1 VTPLYEPNSNYLKTF
16 PLLSF
21 YFYLLSCLIIIL
33 ATQSVSMALNYI
45 WIAFF
50 LIGFLVALGQL
61 IFAGNTQIFNDLVNS
76 VFSNAKTGFEISL
89 GLTGALTVWMGLLKV
104 GEKGGVVSI
113 LGRFMGPLFEKIF
126 PGLPK
131 GHPAYGSIMLNIS
144 ANMLGLDNAAT
155 PLGLKAMKELQEV
168 NPDKETASN
177 AQIMFLVLNAA
188 GFTIIPVSII
198 VYRTQLGAVNPADIF
213 IPIMISTFAASLT
226 GMISVAIIQKI
237 NLFDKVILAYLGGLT
252 AIIIGIIFYFSRL
265 PKEQIST
272 ISTFSANFILMSIIV
287 LFIVLAF
294 VKKVNVYDS
303 FIEGAKDGFNT
314 AIRIIPFLVAI
325 LVAIG
330 IFRASGALDFLISG
344 IAKFFDWLGIDTQ
357 FTGALPVAFMKPL
370 SGSGARGLM
379 IDAMKSN
386 GPDSFIGRLSCTLQ
400 GTTDTTFYI
409 IAVYFGSVG
418 IKNTRYSIGCGLLA
432 DLAGFV
438 TAIFVAYLFFT

>member
-1 VTPLYEPNSNYLKTF
+1 V
-16 PLLSF
+16 
-21 YFYLLSCLIIIL
+21 
-33 ATQSVSMALNYI
+33 ALNYI
-45 WIAFF
+45 WIGFF
-50 LIGFLVALGQL
+50 VIGFVVALGQL
-61 IFAGNTQIFNDLVNS
+61 IFGGNTQIFNDLVNS
-76 VFSNAKTGFEISL
+76 VFANAKTGFEVSL
-89 GLTGALTVWMGLLKV
+89 GLTGALTLWMGLLKV
-104 GEKGGVVSI
+104 GEKGGVI
-113 LGRFMGPLFEKIF
+113 ALMGKFIGPLFEKLF

-155 PLGLKAMKELQEV
+155 PVGLKAMKEMQEV
-168 NPDKETASN
+168 NPDKTTASN

-188 GFTIIPVSII
+188 GLTILPISII
-198 VYRTQLGAVNPADIF
+198 VYRTQLGAVNPADVF
-213 IPIMISTFAASLT
+213 IPLLISTFAASLT

-237 NLFDKVILAYLGGLT
+237 NLFDRVILAYLGGLS
-252 AIIIGIIFYFSRL
+252 AIVIGTIIYFSHL

-272 ISTFSANFILMSIIV
+272 ISTLTANFLLMLVII

-294 VKKVNVYDS
+294 IKKVNVYDA
-303 FIEGAKDGFNT
+303 FIEGAKEGFNT
-314 AIRIIPFLVAI
+314 SIKIIPFLVAI

-330 IFRASGALDFLISG
+330 VFRASGAMDFIISG
-344 IAKFFDWLGIDTQ
+344 ITKFFAWMGVDTQ

-370 SGSGARGLM
+370 SGTGARGLM
-379 IDAMKSN
+379 IDAMKIH
-386 GPDSFIGRLSCTLQ
+386 GADSFIGRLSCTMQ

-432 DLAGFV
+432 DLVGFT

>member
-1 VTPLYEPNSNYLKTF
+1 
-16 PLLSF
+16 
-21 YFYLLSCLIIIL
+21 
-33 ATQSVSMALNYI
+33 MALNYI

-50 LIGFLVALGQL
+50 LVGFTVALGKL
-61 IFAGNTQIFNDLVNS
+61 IFTGNIQIFNDMVNAA
-76 VFSNAKTGFEISL
+76 FSNAKTGFEISL
-89 GLTGALTVWMGLLKV
+89 GLTGALTLWMGLLKV
-104 GEKGGVVSI
+104 GEKGGVVAV
-113 LGRFMGPLFEKIF
+113 LGKLIGPLFEKLF

-155 PLGLKAMKELQEV
+155 PVGLKAMKEMHEA

-188 GFTIIPVSII
+188 GLTIIPVSII
-198 VYRTQLGAVNPADIF
+198 VYRTQLGAANPADIF
-213 IPIMISTFAASLT
+213 IPILISTFAASLT

-237 NLFDKVILAYLGGLT
+237 NLFDKVILAYLGGLV
-252 AIIIGIIFYFSRL
+252 AIVAGIMIYFSGM
-265 PKEQIST
+265 PKEQISA
-272 ISTFSANFILMSIIV
+272 ISTFSANFILLSIIV
-287 LFIVLAF
+287 TFIVLAMI
-294 VKKVNVYDS
+294 KRVNVYDA
-303 FIEGAKDGFNT
+303 FIEGAKEGFNT
-314 AIRIIPFLVAI
+314 AIRIIPFLIAM

-330 IFRASGALDFLISG
+330 IFRASGSMDFIISG
-344 IAKFFDWLGIDTQ
+344 IAKFFEWLGIDTQ

-379 IDAMKSN
+379 IDAMTTN
-386 GPDSFIGRLSCTLQ
+386 GPDSFIGRLACTMQ

-409 IAVYFGSVG
+409 VAVYFGSVG

-432 DLAGFV
+432 DLAGFT